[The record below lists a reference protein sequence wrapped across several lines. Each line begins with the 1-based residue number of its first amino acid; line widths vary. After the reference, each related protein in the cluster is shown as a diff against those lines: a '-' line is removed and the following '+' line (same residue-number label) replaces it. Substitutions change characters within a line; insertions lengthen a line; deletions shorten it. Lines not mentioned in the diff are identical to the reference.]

1 MKNRLNFRRPIF
13 PLIRWVDE
21 GKSYSGQNQVYFF
34 LTKKNKY
41 VGVKVLIMR
50 DVYIS
55 IPLPAIHIHKY
66 YY

>member
-1 MKNRLNFRRPIF
+1 MNVRAT
-13 PLIRWVDE
+13 DE
-21 GKSYSGQNQVYFF
+21 GRSHRGQNQVFF

-41 VGVKVLIMR
+41 VGVKVLLMH

-55 IPLPAIHIHKY
+55 IPLPAIHTDKY